1 MLSGLPIDDES
12 GQIFSLVDKPPVI
25 GQQPMSG
32 SHPICVWLLSVTNAC
47 LPERKPIV
55 YLQPL

>member
-1 MLSGLPIDDES
+1 
-12 GQIFSLVDKPPVI
+12 VI

-47 LPERKPIV
+47 IPERKPIV
-55 YLQPL
+55 YLQPF